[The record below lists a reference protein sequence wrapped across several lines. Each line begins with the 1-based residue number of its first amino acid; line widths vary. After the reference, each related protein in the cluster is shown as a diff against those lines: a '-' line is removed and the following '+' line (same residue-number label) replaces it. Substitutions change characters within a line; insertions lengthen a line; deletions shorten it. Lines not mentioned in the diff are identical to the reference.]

1 LKRKTII
8 IAEAGVNH
16 NKNINIAKNLISKAA
31 TLGVNYIKF
40 QLFDPELIVKKN
52 TSLAEYQKKNS
63 SFSNQFDL
71 LKNLSLD
78 KKQIDTLYNFCKKKK
93 LGFLCSPFDINS
105 AQILKKYNLDF
116 LKIPSGEITNYPLI
130 DFIAKNFSR
139 IILSTGMSTI
149 SEIRECL
156 KHLTKYNIKRKNITL
171 MHCTS
176 AYPANY
182 KELNLLALN
191 LLEKEFKLSLGY
203 SDHSQLILTPSIA
216 VSLGARIIEK
226 HFTINKNYK
235 GPDHK
240 ASLNP
245 SEFKKMIEMIE
256 ITENILGVEKKI
268 VTNTEKKN
276 MLVVRKGIY
285 ARINIK
291 KGDKFSEKNLITLR
305 PLKGFS
311 AIKWPF
317 LIGTKSKRNYK
328 KFQTIE

>member
-1 LKRKTII
+1 MKRKTII

-16 NKNINIAKNLISKAA
+16 NKNLNIAKNLISKAA
-31 TLGVNYIKF
+31 TLGVDYIKF
-40 QLFDPELIVKKN
+40 QLFEPELIVKKN

-63 SFSNQFDL
+63 NFNNQFDL
-71 LKNLSLD
+71 LKNLSLSE
-78 KKQIDTLYNFCKKKK
+78 KQIDSIYNFCKKKK
-93 LGFLCSPFDINS
+93 IGFLCSPFDIKS
-105 AQILKKYNLDF
+105 AKILKKYNLDF

-130 DFIAKNFSR
+130 DFIAKNFKR

-149 SEIRECL
+149 SEISECL
-156 KHLTKYNIKRKNITL
+156 KHLTKYNIERKNITL

-245 SEFKKMIEMIE
+245 SEFKKMIQMIKN
-256 ITENILGVEKKI
+256 TEDILGIKEKI
-268 VTNTEKKN
+268 VTKIEKKN

-285 ARINIK
+285 AKENIK

-305 PLKGFS
+305 PLAESS
-311 AIKWPF
+311 AIRWPF
-317 LIGTKSKRNYK
+317 LIGSKSKKNYK
-328 KFQTIE
+328 KFQPIK

>member
-305 PLKGFS
+305 PLEGFS

-317 LIGTKSKRNYK
+317 LIGIKSKRNYK
-328 KFQTIE
+328 KFQTIK

>member
-1 LKRKTII
+1 MKRKTII

-40 QLFDPELIVKKN
+40 QLFDPELIAKKN

-191 LLEKEFKLSLGY
+191 LLKKEFKLSLGY

-256 ITENILGVEKKI
+256 IAENILGVEKKI

-305 PLKGFS
+305 PLEGFS